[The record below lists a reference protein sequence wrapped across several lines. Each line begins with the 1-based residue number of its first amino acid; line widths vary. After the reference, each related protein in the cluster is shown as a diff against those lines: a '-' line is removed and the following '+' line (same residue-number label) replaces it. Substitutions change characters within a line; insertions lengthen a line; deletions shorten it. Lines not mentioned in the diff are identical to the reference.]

1 MATTNFIAADL
12 GASNGRLLLARWN
25 GARFRLEE
33 LHRFDNGPTVVHD
46 RLYWDALAL
55 WREIKHG
62 LARYAAT
69 VDSAPAAIGIDTWGV
84 DYALID
90 RTGRLLG
97 NPVHYRDARC
107 NGVQER
113 LFGVVPAEKVFA
125 ETGIQFMQINTL
137 IQLYAMRD
145 QGDPQLDHA
154 ATLLMIPDLFN
165 YWMTGRKAVEY
176 TIASTT
182 QMLHAA
188 ERRWA
193 TGLLAKLGLPTH
205 ILPEIVAPGTKLGA
219 LLPSVCAETGIQGAP
234 PIIAPGTHDTASAV
248 AAIPGLDER
257 SAYISSGTWSLM
269 GVEIAQP
276 IINDNVRRLNFT
288 NEGGVANTIRLLK
301 NIGGLWLLQEA
312 RRHWARSGHDYSW
325 EALLAEAEQAT
336 PFRSIIDP
344 DASDFL
350 APAHMVDTIVAYCQ
364 RTGQP
369 APTTVGET
377 VRCALE
383 SLALRYRWT
392 LGALEELV
400 GRRLETVRIVGG
412 GCQNRLL
419 CQLTADACQRPVI
432 TGPVEATALGNVM
445 VQAMATGH
453 LGSLAEARDAVAAS
467 IPQAHFTPGPV
478 GGWDDAFG
486 RFQTLVAQP
495 LQPVAA

>member
-1 MATTNFIAADL
+1 MPTTNFIAADL
-12 GASNGRLLLARWN
+12 GASNGRLLLARWD
-25 GARFRLEE
+25 GARFVLEE
-33 LHRFDNGPTVVHD
+33 LHRFGNGPVAVHD
-46 RLYWDALAL
+46 RLYWDALGL
-55 WREIKHG
+55 WREIKTG
-62 LARYAAT
+62 LERYAAT
-69 VDSAPAAIGIDTWGV
+69 VDTAPAAIGLDTWGV
-84 DYALID
+84 DYALLD
-90 RTGRLLG
+90 ATGRLLG

-107 NGVQER
+107 NGMQER
-113 LFGVVPAEKVFA
+113 AFGVVPSDKVFG

-145 QGDPQLDHA
+145 QGDPQLDQA

-165 YWMTGRKAVEY
+165 YWMTGRKVVEY

-182 QMLHAA
+182 QMLNAA

-193 TGLLAKLGLPTH
+193 TGLMAKLNLPTQ
-205 ILPEIVAPGTKLGA
+205 ILPEIVPPGTTLGN
-219 LLPSVCAETGIQGAP
+219 LLPVICDETGLKTAP
-234 PIIAPGTHDTASAV
+234 PVIAPGTHDTASAV

-257 SAYISSGTWSLM
+257 SVYISSGTWSLM

-276 IINDNVRRLNFT
+276 IINEAARRLNFT

-301 NIGGLWLLQEA
+301 NIGGLWLLQES
-312 RRHWARSGHDYSW
+312 RRQWARGGNDYSW
-325 EALLAEAEQAT
+325 ESLLAQAEQAT

-350 APAHMVDTIVAYCQ
+350 VPSHMVDAIAAYCR

-369 APTTVGET
+369 APESVGAV

-400 GRRLETVRIVGG
+400 GHTLETVRIVGG
-412 GCQNRLL
+412 GSQNRLL
-419 CQLTADACQRPVI
+419 CQFTADACQRPVV

-453 LGSLAEARDAVAAS
+453 LGSLAEARQAVAAS
-467 IPQAHFTPGPV
+467 ISQEYFTPGPAA
-478 GGWDDAFG
+478 GWDEAFG
-486 RFQTLVAQP
+486 RFQALVAQ
-495 LQPVAA
+495 AAYA

>member
-1 MATTNFIAADL
+1 MSTTNFIAADL
-12 GASNGRLLLARWN
+12 GASNGRVLLARWD
-25 GARFRLEE
+25 GARFALEE
-33 LHRFDNGPTVVHD
+33 LHRFGNGPVAIHD
-46 RLYWDALAL
+46 RLYWDTLGL
-55 WREIKHG
+55 WREIKLG

-69 VDSAPAAIGIDTWGV
+69 VGDTPAAIGLDTWGV
-84 DYALID
+84 DYALLD
-90 RTGRLLG
+90 AHGRLLG

-113 LFGVVPAEKVFA
+113 LFGIVPPEQVFA
-125 ETGIQFMQINTL
+125 QTGIQFMQINTL

-145 QGDPQLDHA
+145 QSDPQLDQA

-165 YWMTGRKAVEY
+165 YWMTGRMAGEY
-176 TIASTT
+176 TIVSTT

-193 TGLLAKLGLPTH
+193 TGLLAKLELPTQ
-205 ILPEIVAPGTKLGA
+205 ILPEIIAPGTTLGP
-219 LLPSVCAETGIQGAP
+219 LLPHICDETGIQGAP
-234 PIIAPGTHDTASAV
+234 LVIAPGTHDTASAV

-276 IINDNVRRLNFT
+276 IINDDVRRLNFT

-312 RRHWARSGHDYSW
+312 RRQWARSGQTYSW
-325 EALLAEAEQAT
+325 DALLAEAEKAT

-350 APAHMVDTIVAYCQ
+350 APSQMVDAIATYCR

-369 APTTVGET
+369 APESVGEV
-377 VRCALE
+377 VRCTLE

-392 LGALEELV
+392 LDALEELV
-400 GRRLETVRIVGG
+400 GHQLETIRIVGG
-412 GCQNRLL
+412 GSQNRLL
-419 CQLTADACQRPVI
+419 CQLTADACQRPVV

-453 LGSLAEARDAVAAS
+453 LGSLAEARSAVAAS
-467 IPQAHFTPGPV
+467 ITQEHFTPGPV
-478 GGWDDAFG
+478 TGWDAAFA
-486 RFQTLVAQP
+486 RFQHLA
-495 LQPVAA
+495 LASADAG

>member
-12 GASNGRLLLARWN
+12 GASNGRVLLARWD
-25 GARFRLEE
+25 GARFTLAE
-33 LHRFDNGPTVVHD
+33 LHRFHNGPTLVHD
-46 RLYWDALAL
+46 RMYWNALEL
-55 WREIKHG
+55 WREIKNG

-69 VDSAPAAIGIDTWGV
+69 EGTTPAAIGIDTWGV
-84 DYALID
+84 DYALLD
-90 RTGRLLG
+90 SSGRLLG

-113 LFGVVPAEKVFA
+113 LFCVVPQAKVFG

-137 IQLYAMRD
+137 VQLYAMRD
-145 QGDPQLDHA
+145 QGDPQLDLA
-154 ATLLMIPDLFN
+154 STFLMIPDLFN
-165 YWMTGRKAVEY
+165 YWLTGRKAVEY
-176 TIASTT
+176 TIASTS

-188 ERRWA
+188 DRRWA
-193 TGLLAKLGLPTH
+193 TGLLAKLNLPTH
-205 ILPEIVAPGTKLGA
+205 ILPEIVAPGATLA
-219 LLPSVCAETGIQGAP
+219 NLLPNVADETGIKGAP

-248 AAIPGLDER
+248 AAIPGLDEK

-269 GVEIAQP
+269 GVEIPQP
-276 IINDNVRRLNFT
+276 IINDHVRRLNFT

-312 RRHWARSGHDYSW
+312 RRQWARSGQEYTW
-325 EALLAEAEQAT
+325 AQLLAEAEKAT

-350 APAHMVDTIVAYCQ
+350 APSHMVDAMVAYCR

-369 APTTVGET
+369 APESVGEV

-392 LGALEELV
+392 LSALEELV
-400 GRRLETVRIVGG
+400 GHRLETVRIVGG
-412 GCQNRLL
+412 GSQNRLL

-453 LGSLAEARDAVAAS
+453 LGSLAEARQAVAAS
-467 IPQAHFTPGPV
+467 IPQEHFTPGPAA
-478 GGWDDAFG
+478 GWDDAYA
-486 RFQTLVAQP
+486 RFLQLVEQP
-495 LQPVAA
+495 MVAA

>member
-12 GASNGRLLLARWN
+12 GASNGRLLLARWD
-25 GARFRLEE
+25 GARFTLEE
-33 LHRFDNGPTVVHD
+33 LHRFNNGPVAVQD
-46 RLYWDALAL
+46 RLYWNALGL
-55 WREIKHG
+55 WQEIKNG

-69 VDSAPAAIGIDTWGV
+69 VDSAPAAIGLDTWGV
-84 DYALID
+84 DYALLD
-90 RTGRLLG
+90 SDGRLLG
-97 NPVHYRDARC
+97 NPVNYRDART

-113 LFGVVPAEKVFA
+113 LFRVVPPEKVFA

-165 YWMTGRKAVEY
+165 YWLTGRKVVEY

-205 ILPEIVAPGTKLGA
+205 ILPEIVPPGTTLGE
-219 LLPSVCAETGIQGAP
+219 LLPAVCTETGIKGAP
-234 PIIAPGTHDTASAV
+234 PVIAPGTHDTASAV
-248 AAIPGLDER
+248 AAIPGLDEH

-269 GVEIAQP
+269 GVEISQP
-276 IINDNVRRLNFT
+276 VINDATRRLNFT
-288 NEGGVANTIRLLK
+288 NEGGIANTIRLLK
-301 NIGGLWLLQEA
+301 NIGGLWLLQES
-312 RRHWARSGHDYSW
+312 RRQWARSGHEYTWD
-325 EALLAEAEQAT
+325 ALLAEAEKAT
-336 PFRSIIDP
+336 PFRSLIDP

-350 APAHMVDTIVAYCQ
+350 APGQMVDAICDSCR

-369 APTTVGET
+369 APETVGEV

-400 GRRLETVRIVGG
+400 GHRLETIRIVGG
-412 GCQNRLL
+412 GSQNRLL
-419 CQLTADACQRPVI
+419 CQLTADACQRPVV

-445 VQAMATGH
+445 MQAMATGH
-453 LGSLAEARDAVAAS
+453 LGSLAEAREAVAAS
-467 IPQAHFTPGPV
+467 ITQERFEPRSAD
-478 GGWDDAFG
+478 GWDEAYD
-486 RFQTLVAQP
+486 RFLQLTSQGAAQP
-495 LQPVAA
+495 A

>member
-1 MATTNFIAADL
+1 MSTTNFIAADL
-12 GASNGRLLLARWN
+12 GASNGRVLLARWD
-25 GARFRLEE
+25 GVRFHLEE
-33 LHRFDNGPTVVHD
+33 LHRFDNGPVAVHD
-46 RLYWDALAL
+46 RLYWDALGL
-55 WREIKHG
+55 WREIKLG

-69 VDSAPAAIGIDTWGV
+69 VGDAPAAIGIDTWGV
-84 DYALID
+84 DYGLLDA
-90 RTGRLLG
+90 RGRLLG
-97 NPVHYRDARC
+97 NPVQYRDARC

-113 LFGVVPAEKVFA
+113 LFGVVPPEQLFA
-125 ETGIQFMQINTL
+125 QTGIQFMQINTL

-145 QGDPQLDHA
+145 QGDPQLDQA
-154 ATLLMIPDLFN
+154 ATLLMIPDLLN
-165 YWMTGRKAVEY
+165 YWLTGRKAGEY

-193 TGLLAKLGLPTH
+193 TGLLAKLNLPTQ
-205 ILPEIVAPGTKLGA
+205 ILPEIIMPGATVGS
-219 LLPSVCAETGIQGAP
+219 LLPHIGDETGIQGAP
-234 PIIAPGTHDTASAV
+234 PVIAPGTHDTASAV
-248 AAIPGLDER
+248 AAIPGLDEH

-276 IINDNVRRLNFT
+276 IINDDVRRLNFT

-312 RRHWARSGHDYSW
+312 RRQWARSGHEYSW
-325 EALLAEAEQAT
+325 AALLAEAEQAT

-350 APAHMVDTIVAYCQ
+350 APSQMVDAIAAYCR

-369 APTTVGET
+369 APETVGEV

-400 GRRLETVRIVGG
+400 GHKLATIRIVGG
-412 GCQNRLL
+412 GSQNRLL
-419 CQLTADACQRPVI
+419 CQFTADACQRPVV

-453 LGSLAEARDAVAAS
+453 LGSLAEARAAVAAS
-467 IPQAHFTPGPV
+467 ILQEYFTPGPV
-478 GGWDDAFG
+478 TGWDEAFD
-486 RFQTLVAQP
+486 RFQQLASVD
-495 LQPVAA
+495 AA

>member
-1 MATTNFIAADL
+1 MSTTNFIAADL
-12 GASNGRLLLARWN
+12 GASNGRLLLARWD
-25 GARFRLEE
+25 GARFSLEE
-33 LHRFDNGPTVVHD
+33 LHRFDNGPVTVHD
-46 RLYWDALAL
+46 RLYWDALGL
-55 WREIKHG
+55 WREILHG
-62 LARYAAT
+62 LTRYAAT
-69 VDSAPAAIGIDTWGV
+69 ESSIPAAIGLDTWGV
-84 DYALID
+84 DYALLD
-90 RTGRLLG
+90 ASGRLLG

-113 LFGVVPAEKVFA
+113 LFGVVPPARVFA

-137 IQLYAMRD
+137 VQLYAMRD
-145 QGDPQLDHA
+145 QGDPQLEHA

-165 YWMTGRKAVEY
+165 YWLTGRKAVEY
-176 TIASTT
+176 TIASTS

-205 ILPEIVAPGTKLGA
+205 ILPEIIASGTTVGP
-219 LLPSVCAETGIQGAP
+219 LLPGISDATGITGAP

-248 AAIPGLDER
+248 AAIPGLDDR

-276 IINDNVRRLNFT
+276 IINDEVRRLNFT
-288 NEGGVANTIRLLK
+288 NEGGVANTIRFLK

-312 RRHWARSGHDYSW
+312 RRQWARSGQNYSW
-325 EALLAEAEQAT
+325 EALAAAAEEAA

-344 DASDFL
+344 DSSEFL
-350 APAHMVDTIVAYCQ
+350 APSHMVDAIAGYCR
-364 RTGQP
+364 RTSQP
-369 APTTVGET
+369 APETVGAV

-392 LGALEELV
+392 LHALEELV
-400 GRRLETVRIVGG
+400 GHKLETIRIVGG
-412 GCQNRLL
+412 GSQNRLL
-419 CQLTADACQRPVI
+419 CQLTADACQRPVV

-453 LGSLAEARDAVAAS
+453 LGSLAQAREAVAAS
-467 IPQAHFTPGPV
+467 IPQDEFTPGPV
-478 GGWDDAFG
+478 TGWDEAYA
-486 RFQTLVAQP
+486 RFQQL
-495 LQPVAA
+495 L

>member
-1 MATTNFIAADL
+1 MSTTNFIAADL
-12 GASNGRLLLARWN
+12 GASNGRLLLARWD
-25 GARFRLEE
+25 GARFSLEE
-33 LHRFDNGPTVVHD
+33 LHRFDNGPVTVHD
-46 RLYWDALAL
+46 RLYWDVLGL
-55 WREIKHG
+55 WREITSG
-62 LARYAAT
+62 LARYAAAEKA
-69 VDSAPAAIGIDTWGV
+69 APAAIGIDTWGV
-84 DYALID
+84 DYALLD
-90 RTGRLLG
+90 ATGRLLG

-113 LFGVVPAEKVFA
+113 LFGVVPPARVFG

-137 IQLYAMRD
+137 VQLYAMRD
-145 QGDPQLDHA
+145 QGDPQLDQA

-165 YWMTGRKAVEY
+165 YWLTGRKAVEY
-176 TIASTT
+176 TIASTS

-193 TGLLAKLGLPTH
+193 TGLLAMLNLPTH
-205 ILPEIVAPGTKLGA
+205 ILPEIVAPGTTLGP
-219 LLPSVCAETGIQGAP
+219 LLPALCEAAGIQGAP
-234 PIIAPGTHDTASAV
+234 PVIAPGTHDTASAV
-248 AAIPGLDER
+248 AAIPGLDGR

-269 GVEIAQP
+269 GVEIDQP
-276 IINDNVRRLNFT
+276 IIHDEVRRLNFT

-312 RRHWARSGHDYSW
+312 RRQWARRGQAYSW
-325 EALLAEAEQAT
+325 ESLLAQAEAAP

-350 APAHMVDTIVAYCQ
+350 APPHMVDAIAANCQ
-364 RTGQP
+364 HTGQP
-369 APTTVGET
+369 VPDSVGAV
-377 VRCALE
+377 VRCTLE

-392 LGALEELV
+392 LAALEALV
-400 GRRLETVRIVGG
+400 GHKLDTIRIVGG
-412 GCQNRLL
+412 GSQNRLL

-467 IPQAHFTPGPV
+467 IPQEEFTPGPV
-478 GGWDDAFG
+478 AGWDDAYA
-486 RFQTLVAQP
+486 RFQELT
-495 LQPVAA
+495 

>member
-1 MATTNFIAADL
+1 MTTMNFIAADL
-12 GASNGRLLLARWN
+12 GASNGRLLLARWD
-25 GARFRLEE
+25 GARFTLEE
-33 LHRFDNGPTVVHD
+33 LHRFSNGPVAVHN
-46 RLYWDALAL
+46 RLYWDVLGL
-55 WREIKHG
+55 WREIKSG
-62 LARYAAT
+62 LERYAAM
-69 VDSAPAAIGIDTWGV
+69 VEHAPAAIGMDTWGV
-84 DYALID
+84 DYALLD
-90 RTGRLLG
+90 ATGRLLG

-113 LFGVVPAEKVFA
+113 LLAVVPPEKLFG

-145 QGDPQLDHA
+145 QGDPQLDAA

-193 TGLLAKLGLPTH
+193 TGLLAKLSLPTH
-205 ILPEIVAPGTKLGA
+205 ILPEIIAPGTTLGN
-219 LLPSVCAETGIQGAP
+219 LLPSICDETGIKGAP
-234 PIIAPGTHDTASAV
+234 PVIAPGTHDTASAV

-276 IINDNVRRLNFT
+276 IINEEVRRLNFT

-312 RRHWARSGHDYSW
+312 RRQWARGGHDYTW
-325 EALLAEAEQAT
+325 AQLLAEAEKAT

-350 APAHMVDTIVAYCQ
+350 APGQMVDAIAAYC
-364 RTGQP
+364 RRAGQP
-369 APTTVGET
+369 APQSVGEV

-392 LGALEELV
+392 LDALEELV
-400 GRRLETVRIVGG
+400 GHRLETVRIVGG
-412 GCQNRLL
+412 GSQNRLL

-453 LGSLAEARDAVAAS
+453 LGSLAQARDAVAAS
-467 IPQAHFTPGPV
+467 IVQEHFTPGPAA
-478 GGWDDAFG
+478 GWDEAFG
-486 RFQTLVAQP
+486 RFQELGVQAIRG
-495 LQPVAA
+495 

>member
-1 MATTNFIAADL
+1 MPTTNFIAADL
-12 GASNGRLLLARWN
+12 GASNGRLLLARWD
-25 GARFRLEE
+25 GARFSLEE
-33 LHRFDNGPTVVHD
+33 LHRFGNGPVAVHD
-46 RLYWDALAL
+46 RLYWDALGL
-55 WREIKHG
+55 WREIKSG
-62 LARYAAT
+62 LEHYAAIDGST
-69 VDSAPAAIGIDTWGV
+69 PAAIGIDTWGV
-84 DYALID
+84 DYALLD
-90 RTGRLLG
+90 STGRLLG

-113 LFGVVPAEKVFA
+113 LYGVVSQEKLFG
-125 ETGIQFMQINTL
+125 ETVIQFMQINTL

-145 QGDPQLDHA
+145 QGDPQLDQA

-165 YWMTGRKAVEY
+165 YWMSGRKAVEY
-176 TIASTT
+176 TIASTS

-193 TGLLAKLGLPTH
+193 TGLLAKLNLPTQ
-205 ILPEIVAPGTKLGA
+205 ILPEIIAPGTTLGP
-219 LLPSVCAETGIQGAP
+219 LLPSVCAETGIQGTP

-248 AAIPGLDER
+248 AAIPGLDDR
-257 SAYISSGTWSLM
+257 CAYISSGTWSLM

-276 IINDNVRRLNFT
+276 IINEATRRLNFT

-301 NIGGLWLLQEA
+301 NIGGLWLLQES
-312 RRHWARSGHDYSW
+312 RRQWARSGHDYSW
-325 EALLAEAEQAT
+325 EELLSAAEKAA

-344 DASDFL
+344 DAGDFL
-350 APAHMVDTIVAYCQ
+350 APGQMVDAIAAYC
-364 RTGQP
+364 RRIGQP
-369 APTTVGET
+369 APETVGEV

-400 GRRLETVRIVGG
+400 GHRLEIVRIVGG
-412 GCQNRLL
+412 GSQNRLL

-453 LGSLAEARDAVAAS
+453 LGSLAEAREAVAAS
-467 IPQAHFTPGPV
+467 IAQEHFTPGPAA
-478 GGWDDAFG
+478 GWDDAYG
-486 RFQTLVAQP
+486 RFQQLVAQP
-495 LQPVAA
+495 ALQLA